1 MIIYKSVLR
10 RSPDMYDQILVPV
23 DGNPPSI
30 TALEHAADVAA
41 DVHGSLHVVNVT
53 VGAEPESDTRAEKII
68 DEAVDRLDDVDVSVT
83 TEIRSGEP
91 IEEIVGAAAGAE
103 VDAIVLGSL
112 GRRGVRRLLLGS
124 VAEGVVR
131 DAEVPVIVVPAS
143 EEVECKYPYETIVVG
158 VDGSEHA
165 SAALDRAIEIAARQN
180 AALHLVSVV
189 ELPSVQ
195 IDGQLDGP
203 LDVLESTA
211 EQALEEGATRARER
225 GVDDVNTDIR
235 IGSADRILR
244 NCADEQDADLVVVG
258 THGRSGVDR
267 LLLGSVSER
276 VLRTAT
282 APVLT
287 VGPWAI
293 E

>member
-1 MIIYKSVLR
+1 MYKR
-10 RSPDMYDQILVPV
+10 ILVPV

-30 TALEHAADVAA
+30 TALEHAADIAA
-41 DVHGSLHVVNVT
+41 NTNASLHLVNVT
-53 VGAEPESDTRAEKII
+53 MGADPDTDTRAEEIV
-68 DEAVDRLDDVDVSVT
+68 DEAVAHIEHTGVEVT
-83 TEIRSGEP
+83 TEIRTGEP
-91 IEEIVGAAAGAE
+91 AEEIVEAAQEADVE
-103 VDAIVLGSL
+103 AIILGSL

-131 DAEVPVIVVPAS
+131 DAEVPVIVVPS
-143 EEVECKYPYETIVVG
+143 GDEVHCRYPYETIVVG
-158 VDGSEHA
+158 VDGSDYA
-165 SAALDRAIEIAARQN
+165 RAALDQAIEVATSQD

-203 LDVLESTA
+203 LEVLESTA
-211 EQALEEGATRARER
+211 EQALEDGAERANDR
-225 GVDDVNTDIR
+225 GVDEVYTDIR

-244 NCADEQDADLVVVG
+244 NYADDQAADLVVVG

>member
-1 MIIYKSVLR
+1 
-10 RSPDMYDQILVPV
+10 MYEQILVPV
-23 DGNPPSI
+23 DGNPPALA
-30 TALEHAADVAA
+30 ALEHAADLAA
-41 DVHGSLHVVNVT
+41 DVNASLHLVT
-53 VGAEPESDTRAEKII
+53 VTLGAEPDEDIRAEEII
-68 DEAVDRLDDVDVSVT
+68 DEAIEHLDGTDVDVT
-83 TEIRSGEP
+83 TDIRSGKP
-91 IEEIVGAAAGAE
+91 AEEIIGVAEDAG

-124 VAEGVVR
+124 VAEDVVR
-131 DAEVPVIVVPAS
+131 DAPVPVIVVPS
-143 EEVECKYPYETIVVG
+143 GDDVHCRYPYQTIVVG

-165 SAALDRAIEIAARQN
+165 SAALDRAIEIASKQDS
-180 AALHLVSVV
+180 ALHLVSVV

-195 IDGQLDGP
+195 IDGQIDSP
-203 LDVLESTA
+203 LDALESTA
-211 EQALEEGATRARER
+211 ERVVADGAERATER
-225 GVDDVNTDIR
+225 GVDEVHTDIR
-235 IGSADRILR
+235 IGSADRVLR
-244 NCADEQDADLVVVG
+244 TYVEDTDADLVVAG